1 MKHGIF
7 IVGTDTGIGK
17 TVVTAGL
24 AFALKERGVSV
35 GVMKPI
41 ASGCRCIGNALV
53 SDDAVFIM
61 EAAENQF
68 PALTNPIRLRESLA
82 PSVAAEIEEQEIDIQ
97 KVLFAFWELKKNYDY
112 VIVEGIGGL
121 LVPLCNRYFVA
132 DLIKS
137 LHLSTLIVGRISLG
151 TINHTLLTI
160 EALRAR
166 GIEIAGVI
174 LNGLHTDSASLAEL
188 TNPKVIEQLG
198 NIPLLGVLPH
208 VEMLHVEKCTFGNLK
223 DIFKK
228 SINVD
233 TLFNAIP
240 VRHKR

>member
-1 MKHGIF
+1 MKHGVF
-7 IVGTDTGIGK
+7 IVGTDTAVGK

-24 AFALKERGVSV
+24 ALTLKSKGVRV

-41 ASGCRCIGNALV
+41 ASGCKQVGKTLV

-68 PALTNPIRLRESLA
+68 PSLTNPIRLKEPLA
-82 PSVAAEIEEQEIDIQ
+82 PLVAAEIEERRIDIQ

-121 LVPLCNRYFVA
+121 LVPLSEGYFVV

-137 LHLSTLIVGRISLG
+137 LHLSTLVVGRISLG

-166 GIEIAGVI
+166 GIEIDGLI
-174 LNGLHTDSASLAEL
+174 LNGLNPHSSSLAEL
-188 TNPKVIEQLG
+188 TNPKVIEKLG
-198 NIPLLGVLPH
+198 KVPLLGVLPQI
-208 VEMLHVEKCTFGNLK
+208 EMLNVEKCTFGNLK
-223 DIFKK
+223 EVFDKN
-228 SINVD
+228 INVD
-233 TLFNAIP
+233 FLLNTISS
-240 VRHKR
+240 K